1 MLISS
6 LILFAF
12 TGATG
17 TGVNF
22 VNSSNFMVVHCLPCI
37 IGSILSFIAYI
48 YMLQNLPAEINS
60 IYAYINPIV
69 AVLLGAL
76 IFGEAYNGDRNWSG
90 ITIFGLYMVN
100 HSIRKAR
107 RLALKRFRRPFYA
120 FAKHI

>member
-1 MLISS
+1 MSIPAISWS
-6 LILFAF
+6 IAYL
-12 TGATG
+12 
-17 TGVNF
+17 V
-22 VNSSNFMVVHCLPCI
+22 I

-76 IFGEAYNGDRNWSG
+76 IFGEALTMVIAIGGG

-107 RLALKRFRRPFYA
+107 RLA
-120 FAKHI
+120 